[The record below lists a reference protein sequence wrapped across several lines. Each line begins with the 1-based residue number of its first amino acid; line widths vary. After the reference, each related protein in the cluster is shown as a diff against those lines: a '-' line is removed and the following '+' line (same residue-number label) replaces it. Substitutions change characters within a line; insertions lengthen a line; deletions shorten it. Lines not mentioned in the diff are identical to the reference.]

1 MDAILSVTRS
11 AYSWS
16 GMSLAALGLATI
28 GIAIWW
34 VIRKRLREFLMPIV
48 RVLDL
53 PVSRLPRIVI
63 KAPPLIPFLAF
74 LAAATA
80 LIIWTTKPS
89 LKVFSDFEPGMS
101 QIHVYVDM
109 SPSVSS
115 QISLNDLGAK
125 LVSVLDQIGPK
136 ARVTFGTSHGDDVY
150 ELTTPAAATDLI
162 VGLGFHRG
170 GSKIGAGVRTQVA
183 RIGDIDQ
190 VFVISDRDQ
199 HSWGGFQWQ
208 YLLVDADI
216 RHVDVDDTGSH
227 GIKSNIF
234 IQDARYLS
242 PSGSLTMDWDVEIA
256 EGVLATPASGT
267 LNASVGGES
276 LATANWEIP
285 AGRRST
291 TVSLSW
297 PSTKIPEDL
306 SLEAIE
312 WTVEVAGGDAM
323 VMDNRFRTPVVG
335 HRDRVVVVGE
345 PAGELRLEDFL
356 MPLETAL
363 SVSGHEVSR
372 FDRWPSQIS
381 NQMTEQLR
389 TARFWVASTGDTNT
403 LDYWC
408 PAIPKSEGRRAIVPI
423 WLTPR
428 IVGESFTAM
437 CQCVARYGVG
447 VSKDMCDATISRE
460 QWIATLAG
468 VGAKQI
474 GGDAG
479 MNNDAVGMKLVDRDQ
494 GVDLT
499 LFTVPLRP
507 DAKLGLTWGEFPIL
521 VKQLAAFTLG
531 QFSRLDDDAR
541 GALGDWPRVSDIS
554 QVAAGE
560 PGADSSRSQIL
571 RQTNVPVGESMLAV
585 VPTSDLPPSWSAGGM
600 ATREHMPSK
609 RDSEDPWP
617 WVRGLAVVILIAVMA
632 EALWLWRH
640 WLWRP
645 WLRRVAK
652 VLPLIMLPAFINAN
666 PSSAQARIDWMAPVD
681 PSNVLFRSLARE
693 VSSRTSLELSPKPDF
708 FGVFDDAAA
717 ERPWIWTSTPTK
729 LAGSDGRM
737 SMTARLWL
745 KRGGLL
751 IVDGAHTDETLD
763 KLFEPLMRGTVK
775 PSGWMAM
782 PPDHEFMR
790 SFYLLNSLPTC
801 KGKAWR
807 IFSFDGRV
815 TAIAAPYSLLDSLRD
830 QPARWSC
837 ESQVAYEQQVRIF
850 VNLMMT
856 AFTTDY
862 KRDQIHLPEILKRLR
877 VPQ

>member
-1 MDAILSVTRS
+1 MDAIFSALRS
-11 AYSWS
+11 TYTWS
-16 GMSLAALGLATI
+16 GLSIAALGLALV
-28 GIAIWW
+28 GIVVWW
-34 VIRKRLREFLMPIV
+34 IIRKRLREFLMPIV

-63 KAPPLIPFLAF
+63 RRPPLIPFLAF
-74 LAAATA
+74 LVAATA
-80 LIIWTTKPS
+80 LIIWTTRPS

-109 SPSVSS
+109 SPSVSAH
-115 QISLNDLGAK
+115 ISLNDLGAK
-125 LVSVLDQIGPK
+125 LVAVLGQIGPK

-150 ELTTPAAATDLI
+150 ELTTPAAAADLI

-170 GSKIGAGVRTQVA
+170 GSKIGSGVRAQVA
-183 RIGDIDQ
+183 KIGDIDQ
-190 VFVISDRDQ
+190 VFIISDRDQ

-208 YLLVDADI
+208 YLLVDADV

-227 GIKSNIF
+227 GIKSNVF
-234 IQDARYLS
+234 IQDAHYLS
-242 PSGSLTMDWDVEIA
+242 PSGSLAMDWDVEVA
-256 EGVLATPASGT
+256 EGVLATAASGT
-267 LNASVGGES
+267 LNASIAGES

-285 AGRRST
+285 AGRRT
-291 TVSLSW
+291 ATVSLSW
-297 PSTKIPEDL
+297 PSTKIPEEF
-306 SLEAIE
+306 SKEAIE
-312 WTVEVAGGDAM
+312 WTVEVANGDAL

-372 FDRWPSQIS
+372 FDRWPSQVPS
-381 NQMTEQLR
+381 QVPEQFK
-389 TARFWVASTGDTNT
+389 TARFWVASTGDEKT

-408 PAIPKSEGRRAIVPI
+408 PTIAKSEAGRVVVPV

-428 IVGESFTAM
+428 LVTESFAAM

-447 VSKDMCDATISRE
+447 VSKNMCDDSLTRE
-460 QWIATLAG
+460 GWIATLAG

-474 GGDAG
+474 GGDVG
-479 MNNDAVGMKLVDRDQ
+479 MNNGAVAMKLIDRGQ
-494 GVDLT
+494 GIDLT

-521 VKQLAAFTLG
+521 VKQLASFTLG
-531 QFSRLDDDAR
+531 QFSRADDDAR
-541 GALGDWPRVSDIS
+541 GAVGDWPRLSDIS

-560 PGADSSRSQIL
+560 RGADSNRSQVL
-571 RQTNVPVGESMLAV
+571 RETNVPVGESMLAV
-585 VPTSDLPPSWSAGGM
+585 VPTSDLPPSWSSGGT

-617 WVRGLAVVILIAVMA
+617 WVRGLAVIILLALVA
-632 EALWLWRH
+632 EILWLWR
-640 WLWRP
+640 RGF
-645 WLRRVAK
+645 RRVAK
-652 VLPLIMLPAFINAN
+652 VLPVLLLPAFFDAA
-666 PSSAQARIDWMAPVD
+666 PSPAQARIDWMAPRD
-681 PSNVLFRSLARE
+681 TSNVMFQSLARE
-693 VSSRTSLELSPKPDF
+693 VSSRTSLELSAKPDF
-708 FGVFDDAAA
+708 FGNFDDAAA
-717 ERPWIWTSTPTK
+717 ERPWIWTSAAAK
-729 LAGSDGRM
+729 LAGSDGQI

-751 IVDGAHTDETLD
+751 ILDGTQSDDALD

-801 KGKAWR
+801 RGKSWR

-815 TAIAAPYSLLDSLRD
+815 TAIAVPYSLLSSLQD
-830 QPARWSC
+830 QPAKWSC
-837 ESQVAYEQQVRIF
+837 EGQVAYEQQVRIF
-850 VNLMMT
+850 INLMMT